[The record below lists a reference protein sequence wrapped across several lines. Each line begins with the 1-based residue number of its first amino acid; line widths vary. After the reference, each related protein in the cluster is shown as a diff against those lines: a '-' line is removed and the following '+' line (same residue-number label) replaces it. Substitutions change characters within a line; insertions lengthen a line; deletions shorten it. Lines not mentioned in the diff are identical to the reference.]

1 MKKGVLEVAYIDFSV
16 ENLLDNLVDLV
27 LTKMS
32 SELTTRINPL
42 VEVKSLALGKTAKRF
57 CGK

>member
-1 MKKGVLEVAYIDFSV
+1 MEAVYIDFSV
-16 ENLLDNLVDLV
+16 ENLLDHLVDLG

-32 SELTTRINPL
+32 SDLTTRTNHL